1 MKETKIVAAID
12 GSDYSD
18 LVLDKTIQYATLLN
32 ASVLLVH
39 CHKKFPTLLGE
50 PHRNEHIAEI
60 ISQAEKL
67 VKPYRE
73 RLEDVAITYEN
84 RLMEEPAA
92 AMIVDIARL
101 EDCELIIMGSRG
113 LNNLAGLIIG
123 SVTNQV
129 LQSAPCPVLVVR

>member
-1 MKETKIVAAID
+1 MEERKIVAAID

-50 PHRNEHIAEI
+50 PHRNEQIAEI
-60 ISQAEKL
+60 ISQAERL
-67 VKPYRE
+67 IEPYKK
-73 RLEDVAITYEN
+73 RLEDVGITFEK

-92 AMIVDIARL
+92 AMIVDIARI
-101 EDCELIIMGSRG
+101 EEGELIVMGSRG

-129 LQSAPCPVLVVR
+129 LQSAPCSVLVVR

>member
-1 MKETKIVAAID
+1 MEETKIVAAVD

-32 ASVLLVH
+32 ASVLLVY

-50 PHRNEHIAEI
+50 PHRNEQIAEI
-60 ISQAEKL
+60 VSQAEAL

-73 RLEDVAITYEN
+73 RLADVGITYEC

-92 AMIVDIARL
+92 AMIVDIARI
-101 EDCELIIMGSRG
+101 EECELIVMGSRG

-129 LQSAPCPVLVVR
+129 LQSAPCSVLVVR

>member
-1 MKETKIVAAID
+1 MEERKIVAAID

-50 PHRNEHIAEI
+50 PHRNEQIAEI
-60 ISQAEKL
+60 LSQAERL
-67 VKPYRE
+67 IEPYKK
-73 RLEDVAITYEN
+73 RLEDVGITFEK

-92 AMIVDIARL
+92 AMIVDIARI
-101 EDCELIIMGSRG
+101 EEGELIVMGSRG

-129 LQSAPCPVLVVR
+129 LQSAPCSVLVVR